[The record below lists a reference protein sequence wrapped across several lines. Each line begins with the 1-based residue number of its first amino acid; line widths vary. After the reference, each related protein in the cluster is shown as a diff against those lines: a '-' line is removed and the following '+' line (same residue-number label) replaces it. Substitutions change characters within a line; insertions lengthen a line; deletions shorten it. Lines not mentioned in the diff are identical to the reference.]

1 MSVAVAPAATS
12 LAVSAGEAGGEAP
25 PRALETSFGAQEVR
39 LLWSSLRE
47 CAALPARHLSHLLTR
62 HVQGASGEAAAGVEG
77 GHAAKGAP
85 HGLAGALGTLF
96 SPVYSL
102 FTHAAGGVATQESS
116 DDVALNGGGGSV
128 GGVECST
135 EDDAPGAA
143 LVPGAHT
150 PEAVQHQVVHML
162 AEDSSEED
170 LGVAQEGGAAA
181 QDGEGDEDDF
191 DPLLFIS
198 TLPPLELFVP
208 VDREPVLPRKGRK
221 GPLNTLVLDL
231 DETLVH
237 STLEDATATDFSFP
251 VHFNNQQHM
260 VNVRRRPALEAFL
273 ARVAQLFEVVIF
285 TASQRVY
292 AERLL
297 NIIDPE
303 SRHIRHRIFRD
314 SCVFVDGNYLKDLT
328 VLGRDLARTII
339 VDNSPQAFGFQL
351 DNGIP
356 IESWFDDPHD
366 RELLQLLPFLET
378 LSDVD
383 DVRPHICARF
393 GLRQKV
399 EASAQRLGFKPH
411 VLA

>member
-1 MSVAVAPAATS
+1 M
-12 LAVSAGEAGGEAP
+12 
-25 PRALETSFGAQEVR
+25 
-39 LLWSSLRE
+39 
-47 CAALPARHLSHLLTR
+47 
-62 HVQGASGEAAAGVEG
+62 QGASGEAAA
-77 GHAAKGAP
+77 AKGAP
-85 HGLAGALGTLF
+85 TGGLAGALGTLF

-102 FTHAAGGVATQESS
+102 FTHATGGATQESS
-116 DDVALNGGGGSV
+116 DDVALNGGGGG

-150 PEAVQHQVVHML
+150 PEAAQHQVVHML

-170 LGVAQEGGAAA
+170 LGVAQEGGDGGAA
-181 QDGEGDEDDF
+181 DEGEGDEDDF

-208 VDREPVLPRKGRK
+208 LDREPVLPRKARK
-221 GPLNTLVLDL
+221 GPVNTLVLDL

-237 STLEDATATDFSFP
+237 STLEDASATDFSFP

-273 ARVAQLFEVVIF
+273 SRVAQLFEVVIF

-292 AERLL
+292 AEQLL
-297 NIIDPE
+297 DIIDPGNQVF
-303 SRHIRHRIFRD
+303 RHRVFRD
-314 SCVFVDGNYLKDLT
+314 SCVLVDGNYLKDLT

-383 DVRPHICARF
+383 DVRPHITARF

-399 EASAQRLGFKPH
+399 EASAQRLGFKPQ